1 MDKLSLIRARPPK
14 ATRAQVRKRIPNSSC
29 SSTTRQHYF
38 FLLQETVWRKKKCL
52 FFKKTKELKRKTNK
66 NTSPT
71 ELCSTLH
78 LQSGALGSSSAAS
91 RNVRISV
98 LEKSPRRHSV
108 VSGPSFLHAS
118 SFGFG
123 DVLVVGLV
131 LQLSAE
137 VLDGFVQALLQRHLL
152 THNITT
158 SGA

>member
-29 SSTTRQHYF
+29 SSTTRQHYC
-38 FLLQETVWRKKKCL
+38 LEKKKSL

-108 VSGPSFLHAS
+108 VSGPSFLHAG

>member
-1 MDKLSLIRARPPK
+1 MEAHTKQQLQLHDK
-14 ATRAQVRKRIPNSSC
+14 ATL
-29 SSTTRQHYF
+29 F
-38 FLLQETVWRKKKCL
+38 FFLQETVWRKKKKSL
-52 FFKKTKELKRKTNK
+52 FFKKTNELKRKTNK
-66 NTSPT
+66 TTSPT
-71 ELCSTLH
+71 EPCSTLH

-91 RNVRISV
+91 RNVRVSV

-108 VSGPSFLHAS
+108 VSGPSFLHAG
-118 SFGFG
+118 SFGLG

-137 VLDGFVQALLQRHLL
+137 VLDGFVQALLQRHLS

>member
-1 MDKLSLIRARPPK
+1 M
-14 ATRAQVRKRIPNSSC
+14 N
-29 SSTTRQHYF
+29 
-38 FLLQETVWRKKKCL
+38 
-52 FFKKTKELKRKTNK
+52 ELKRKTNK
-66 NTSPT
+66 TTSPT

-91 RNVRISV
+91 RNVRVSV

-108 VSGPSFLHAS
+108 VSGPSFLHAG
-118 SFGFG
+118 SFGLG

-137 VLDGFVQALLQRHLL
+137 VLDGFVQAFLQRHLS

-158 SGA
+158 SGASTKQKQKKTHTQTETQTREGERQLAPFSGNISL